1 MRLFWAN
8 AKTADLE
15 LLSTS
20 DGFLKLGDAIR
31 QFDIWRDYGYKLTER
46 WVSIYESRDNGL
58 EEVRRLTL
66 DEMIVILEA
75 YDRLACKGIDLLN
88 ATGIPTPSIR

>member
-1 MRLFWAN
+1 MRLYWAN

-46 WVSIYESRDNGL
+46 WVSIYESREKGL

-66 DEMIVILEA
+66 EDVIAILEKVEKA
-75 YDRLACKGIDLLN
+75 SRIPSVKLQSDR
-88 ATGIPTPSIR
+88 

>member
-20 DGFLKLGDAIR
+20 DGFLRLGDAIR

-46 WVSIYESRDNGL
+46 WVSIYESGDDGL
-58 EEVRRLTL
+58 KDAGRLTL
-66 DEMIVILEA
+66 EDVIAILEKVEKLS
-75 YDRLACKGIDLLN
+75 RL
-88 ATGIPTPSIR
+88 PSVKLQSDK

>member
-1 MRLFWAN
+1 MKIYWAN

-20 DGFLKLGDAIR
+20 DGFLHLGDAIR

-46 WVSIYESRDNGL
+46 WVSIYESGDDGL
-58 EEVRRLTL
+58 EEVERLTV
-66 DEMIVILEA
+66 DKMIAILEKVEKISQLPSVKLQN
-75 YDRLACKGIDLLN
+75 DR
-88 ATGIPTPSIR
+88 